1 MDTPD
6 VDDQY
11 DASAIVDMR
20 GLMTSSIV
28 SFAIETLFCGAFT
41 ITYAANTWALLRIG
55 RRGKPPMRDWG
66 IFVAST
72 AMFCLALTHLTLS
85 LELILLGFV
94 QHAGSISS
102 VFSILDSTSDF
113 DDGDPLSAAIFT
125 AKVAIYVTQTLI
137 GDAFMIYRLY
147 VIWGGRKKILI
158 FPALLFLGSL
168 VTGYG
173 SVSQGYLLF
182 VLPIAFFF
190 ISFLSSASFTALV
203 MWRILR
209 SGRDATAPPAFL
221 KRMSMTR
228 KAAEAIVQSAAIY
241 SIASIAL
248 VITYLLSPNMGWSA
262 CLNVFPP
269 LIGLVFSFIV
279 KRITRHSIS
288 NPAETILP
296 HAYPD
301 ANKRPNVSMSS
312 IASPSRR
319 PHSLELMSLP
329 IVDNSNETLPNSME
343 VTTQGTA
350 STSSS

>member
-168 VTGYG
+168 
-173 SVSQGYLLF
+173 
-182 VLPIAFFF
+182 
-190 ISFLSSASFTALV
+190 ALV